1 MANSTIKIDPLT
13 RVEGHHAWTVV
24 IDDTNGNIVDVHG
37 AGTMFRGMELIMNKR
52 DPRDAPVILQRI

>member
-1 MANSTIKIDPLT
+1 MPTIKIDPLT
-13 RVEGHHAWTVV
+13 RVEGHHAWTVEV
-24 IDDTNGNIVDVHG
+24 NTSGDVTSVQG